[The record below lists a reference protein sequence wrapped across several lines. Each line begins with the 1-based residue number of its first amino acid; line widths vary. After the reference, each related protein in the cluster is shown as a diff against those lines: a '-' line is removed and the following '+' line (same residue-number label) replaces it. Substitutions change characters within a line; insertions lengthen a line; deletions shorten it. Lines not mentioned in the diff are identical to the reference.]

1 MNHDFGNQS
10 NNYNQLCEPNVMRKM
25 LILVI
30 LAVVLLPLAS
40 AETYRISGTVKFA
53 NGTPMTLDY
62 VSVACPEDEIQC
74 FQYRGV
80 DVRTDA
86 NGYFTVVIDAD
97 WDEDDTEIYLSVKGE
112 NFTHIIDISAMENS
126 SNNRVIQDIQLE
138 QNPISGGIFAGA
150 GCCILIFGLA
160 FISVL
165 FRTTR
170 RLSTEEGRLEFMG
183 IRRANELQCPT
194 CKETVYQHD
203 LVRHLMT
210 VHDMPPVEAGELTG
224 LVMRKTWQEEE

>member
-1 MNHDFGNQS
+1 
-10 NNYNQLCEPNVMRKM
+10 
-25 LILVI
+25 
-30 LAVVLLPLAS
+30 
-40 AETYRISGTVKFA
+40 
-53 NGTPMTLDY
+53 
-62 VSVACPEDEIQC
+62 
-74 FQYRGV
+74 
-80 DVRTDA
+80 
-86 NGYFTVVIDAD
+86 
-97 WDEDDTEIYLSVKGE
+97 
-112 NFTHIIDISAMENS
+112 
-126 SNNRVIQDIQLE
+126 
-138 QNPISGGIFAGA
+138 ISGGIFAGA

-224 LVMRKTWQEEE
+224 LVMRKTWEEEE